1 MDLREWMRAWAMFPP
16 QGGTILCA
24 VSGGRDSVCLL
35 HYLHSLGE
43 NEGFTVAAGHY
54 NHHMRPTAQRDE
66 DFVRK
71 LAADLG
77 VAFYTDG
84 LPVVETAREQ
94 GLGVEEMGRNLRYEF
109 LERTARKIGAER
121 IATAHHQGDQAE
133 TVLLNLLRGTGPEG
147 LRGIPPVR
155 GNLIRPLLNTPRS
168 EIEAYLKEHHL
179 GCVEDETNNSP
190 AFTRNRLRQQVLPQL
205 ETINPAW
212 QQNIARTAAIIGRED
227 RYLDELAGQQLS
239 TAMLETAALRD
250 APEALRPRMV
260 RLLLDRWGLG
270 RKDITAAHIAA
281 ILALAEKNQ
290 DGSASLPG
298 GSVLSRRGRLLWQP
312 LAEKPQSVTLTAG
325 ENHWGPW
332 TITVHPGTIP
342 TPGENLHLRC
352 NIETQT
358 LTAEPCRLTERLTLP
373 GSRGGRTLKRLF
385 TERGVPNEKRST
397 IPAIRIDDRLAAVPW
412 LGIDQHFLPQSGEDT
427 ITLSINKHDEL
438 EDTQWQRAIWTRTF

>member
-1 MDLREWMRAWAMFPP
+1 MRAWAMFPP

-281 ILALAEKNQ
+281 ILALAESPK
-290 DGSASLPG
+290 DGSVSLPG
-298 GSVLSRRGRLLWQP
+298 GSVIARRGRLLWQP
-312 LAEKPQSVTLTAG
+312 LAARPQSVPLREG
-325 ENHWGPW
+325 ENHWGAW
-332 TITVHPGTIP
+332 TITVHRGTIP
-342 TPGENLHLRC
+342 TPGETLHLRC
-352 NIETQT
+352 NFETQT
-358 LTAEPCRLTERLTLP
+358 VTAAPCRLAERLTLP

-385 TERGVPNEKRST
+385 TERSVPAEMRST
-397 IPAIRIDDRLAAVPW
+397 IPAIRIDDRLAAVPG
-412 LGIDQHFLPQSGEDT
+412 LGIDQNFLPQSGEDT